1 MRKAHENSLAGQVR
15 FFSRLIVIILL
26 IPTVISL
33 VVTAAYAVSFHR
45 SVSMM
50 GNVAALRPV
59 VEEIPE
65 RLWSVIAGRESFEE
79 SGVDDAILQVDR
91 SLDSFL
97 SQMGENKGTRITVAR
112 RTMDTL
118 AAYSDRIA
126 QEMADEKV
134 PVTASEKTLE
144 EVRSVAALIGDML
157 EAFIEDEAL
166 EVYRKNVSFQRSIF
180 LVVGISLFLLL
191 SALIVSGWAARRQ
204 TETMEGSIRQLE
216 LLTKELAGG
225 NLQARVE
232 KVPVKELSALTGD
245 INTMAEQLE
254 DLMEQNRREQEN
266 LKKAELRTLQ
276 AQINP
281 HFLYNTLDTIVWQAE
296 SGKNDEVV
304 VMTKALSDFFR
315 SSLSSGEDWVTV
327 EQELRHLNGYLSI
340 QKARYRDILN
350 YEVEADPSMNG
361 YMILKL
367 LLQPLVEN
375 ALYHGI
381 KYKRGGG
388 VIRVHGM
395 LQDGMLLFVVQDTGC
410 GMTPERLEE
419 IREAMRLGIQMR
431 RGPNEPEPGGGFG
444 LYNVDQRIR
453 LYYSLDTGLHIES
466 GPSGTTVSFRVP
478 ALKNTAPYL

>member
-118 AAYSDRIA
+118 AAYSDRIE

-216 LLTKELAGG
+216 LLTLTINQPAFSYFVGIADFMHISNRPYGLSFKLIKEERHFDVCFQRKVLWDMTRLA
-225 NLQARVE
+225 
-232 KVPVKELSALTGD
+232 D
-245 INTMAEQLE
+245 
-254 DLMEQNRREQEN
+254 
-266 LKKAELRTLQ
+266 
-276 AQINP
+276 
-281 HFLYNTLDTIVWQAE
+281 
-296 SGKNDEVV
+296 
-304 VMTKALSDFFR
+304 
-315 SSLSSGEDWVTV
+315 
-327 EQELRHLNGYLSI
+327 
-340 QKARYRDILN
+340 
-350 YEVEADPSMNG
+350 
-361 YMILKL
+361 
-367 LLQPLVEN
+367 
-375 ALYHGI
+375 
-381 KYKRGGG
+381 
-388 VIRVHGM
+388 
-395 LQDGMLLFVVQDTGC
+395 
-410 GMTPERLEE
+410 
-419 IREAMRLGIQMR
+419 
-431 RGPNEPEPGGGFG
+431 
-444 LYNVDQRIR
+444 
-453 LYYSLDTGLHIES
+453 
-466 GPSGTTVSFRVP
+466 
-478 ALKNTAPYL
+478 